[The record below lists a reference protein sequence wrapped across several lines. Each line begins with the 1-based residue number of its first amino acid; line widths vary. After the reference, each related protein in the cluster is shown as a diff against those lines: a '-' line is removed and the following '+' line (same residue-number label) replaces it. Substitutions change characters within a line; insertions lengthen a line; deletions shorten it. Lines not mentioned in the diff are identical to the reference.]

1 MNNKKMIIIKM
12 ADKYNKAKT
21 WVIKIYKCGKIM
33 INQEVECNRVTKRD
47 TRVTKRY
54 LRDFLDIDIYK
65 RSNDTSN
72 KINVINCT
80 IGEKYNTITIEN
92 TQGTKIA

>member
-12 ADKYNKAKT
+12 ADRYNKAKT
-21 WVIKIYKCGKIM
+21 WVIKVYKCGKIM
-33 INQEVECNRVTKRD
+33 LNEEIHGITVYKRD

-65 RSNDTSN
+65 KSNDTSN
-72 KINVINCT
+72 KINVIDCT
-80 IGEKYNTITIEN
+80 IGEKYNTIVIEN
-92 TQGTKIA
+92 TQETKVA